1 MAETRNSQRAH
12 LVAVRTGYRQ
22 ALGAM
27 VSANAEAATLA
38 PFAIWRR
45 WVPRDQRTALRGMN
59 TTMSGL
65 DTVIGGKTVNPEAV
79 KKHVAEAARLEK
91 ARDRDGAVQELRA
104 ARELTD
110 DRSVTFKLAY
120 LLDLGGEE
128 NEAVAL
134 YTELTSGKKPHINA
148 LVNLAVICEDRGEFL
163 RAERLLAQVV
173 ETDPNHPR
181 ARLFMKD
188 VQASKDMQVESEGS
202 PVALGNAVLDT
213 PVTDFEL
220 SVRARNCLKKM
231 QIRTL
236 GDLLKITEAELL
248 SYKNFGEQSLVEI
261 KAMLSSKGLRLGQG
275 LEGQGRP
282 GVRKD
287 ILDELKAIV
296 PETVLNKPIS
306 SLELSVRARKAL
318 QLLNIASI
326 GELASRTEAELMG
339 VKNFGATSLH
349 EIRDRLLQ
357 HGLTLR
363 QLA

>member
-1 MAETRNSQRAH
+1 
-12 LVAVRTGYRQ
+12 
-22 ALGAM
+22 
-27 VSANAEAATLA
+27 
-38 PFAIWRR
+38 
-45 WVPRDQRTALRGMN
+45 
-59 TTMSGL
+59 MSGL
-65 DTVIGGKTVNPEAV
+65 DTVIGGKAGNPEQV
-79 KKHVAEAARLEK
+79 KKCLAEAARLEK
-91 ARDRDGAVQELRA
+91 AGDRAAAVRELRTA
-104 ARELTD
+104 HELGD
-110 DRSVTFKLAY
+110 DPSVTFQLAY
-120 LLDLGGEE
+120 MLDLLGEE
-128 NEAVAL
+128 SEAVAL
-134 YTELTSGKKPHINA
+134 YTDITNCRKPHINA
-148 LVNLAVICEDRGEFL
+148 LVNLAVICEDRGEL
-163 RAERLLAQVV
+163 GRAERLLRQVV
-173 ETDPNHPR
+173 ETDPNHAR
-181 ARLFMKD
+181 GRLFLKD
-188 VQASKDMQVESEGS
+188 VMASKDMQVETEASFIGPS
-202 PVALGNAVLDT
+202 SAILDT

-261 KAMLSSKGLRLGQG
+261 KAMLSQKGLRLGQN
-275 LEGQGRP
+275 LEGGGR
-282 GVRKD
+282 GGIRKD

-296 PETVLNKPIS
+296 PETTLNKPIS

-349 EIRDRLLQ
+349 EIRERLAQ

>member
-1 MAETRNSQRAH
+1 M
-12 LVAVRTGYRQ
+12 
-22 ALGAM
+22 
-27 VSANAEAATLA
+27 
-38 PFAIWRR
+38 
-45 WVPRDQRTALRGMN
+45 
-59 TTMSGL
+59 TTSGL
-65 DTVIGGKTVNPEAV
+65 DTVIGGKASNPEAA
-79 KKHVAEAARLEK
+79 KKHLAEATRLEK
-91 ARDRDGAVQELRA
+91 ANDREGAIGQLRA
-104 ARELTD
+104 ARELSD
-110 DRSVTFKLAY
+110 DPNVTFRLAY
-120 LLDLGGEE
+120 LLDLMGEE

-134 YTELTSGKKPHINA
+134 YTELTSVKKPHLNA

-163 RAERLLAQVV
+163 RAERLLVQVV
-173 ETDPNHPR
+173 DTDPNHPR

-188 VQASKDMQVESEGS
+188 VRASKTMQVETEQPAFG
-202 PVALGNAVLDT
+202 VGNAVLDT

-261 KAMLSSKGLRLGQG
+261 KNMLSSKGLRLGQG
-275 LEGQGRP
+275 LEGPGGRP
-282 GVRKD
+282 GVRKE
-287 ILDELKAIV
+287 ILDELKQLV

-318 QLLNIASI
+318 QLLNITTI

-349 EIRDRLLQ
+349 EIKERLVQ

-363 QLA
+363 QLS